1 MQAPAS
7 PAKFAKLIHKHTQP
21 LQDPKHAVTVAV
33 VAPHDVVVVGAVIA
47 PRVVSRL
54 RLSCRTVSWSRLGR
68 LLNPRRRGLSNLKAP
83 FVRGG
88 AAVEGSV
95 EVEAFIVVEVE
106 NGLLCCSVSGVMSC
120 LVLPAPFPLRVHGL
134 CQSMPSL
141 CPPWPPLFLR
151 RL

>member
-1 MQAPAS
+1 M
-7 PAKFAKLIHKHTQP
+7 
-21 LQDPKHAVTVAV
+21 
-33 VAPHDVVVVGAVIA
+33 
-47 PRVVSRL
+47 
-54 RLSCRTVSWSRLGR
+54 
-68 LLNPRRRGLSNLKAP
+68 
-83 FVRGG
+83 RGG

-141 CPPWPPLFLR
+141 CPPLAAIISPQTLNSEERIRTKPV
-151 RL
+151 